1 LHVELN
7 VLFQYIQVAVE
18 RLLRAAFMLALFAA
32 LFGSAHWTM
41 HATKKCH
48 ITVLRLL
55 GCQVR
60 HASVVVY
67 QW

>member
-1 LHVELN
+1 
-7 VLFQYIQVAVE
+7 VE